1 MKLLTIAL
9 DYDGTIAKNNTLDD
23 RVRAAIGELRAK
35 NIVVLIVTG
44 RILED
49 LRRVAG
55 DLHFVDG
62 VVAENGAVI
71 EFTAS
76 GYSKVM
82 GNPPPARF
90 LEAMRAEGIAFQA
103 GQSIVEAD
111 ASDAPR
117 LLAIIQRL
125 ELPLV
130 LVFNRGRVMVL
141 PQAISKAT
149 GLYEALK
156 ILRLSPHN
164 ALAIGDAEND
174 HELLRACE
182 IGVAVEWGSEALKAA
197 ADYILP
203 GDGPTAVAGYLQEF
217 AYEAESP
224 CSREDSTKVAARVHR

>member
-9 DYDGTIAKNNTLDD
+9 DYDGTIAKDNRLDD

-35 NIVVLIVTG
+35 NIVILIVTG

-62 VVAENGAVI
+62 VVAENGAVF

-82 GNPPPARF
+82 GSPPPARF
-90 LEAMRAEGIAFQA
+90 LEALRAEGIAFKG

-117 LLAIIQRL
+117 LLAILQKL
-125 ELPLV
+125 EFPLV
-130 LVFNRGRVMVL
+130 LVFNT
-141 PQAISKAT
+141 ST
-149 GLYEALK
+149 
-156 ILRLSPHN
+156 
-164 ALAIGDAEND
+164 GDASWCCPRR
-174 HELLRACE
+174 LAKPPVCMKR
-182 IGVAVEWGSEALKAA
+182 
-197 ADYILP
+197 
-203 GDGPTAVAGYLQEF
+203 
-217 AYEAESP
+217 
-224 CSREDSTKVAARVHR
+224 